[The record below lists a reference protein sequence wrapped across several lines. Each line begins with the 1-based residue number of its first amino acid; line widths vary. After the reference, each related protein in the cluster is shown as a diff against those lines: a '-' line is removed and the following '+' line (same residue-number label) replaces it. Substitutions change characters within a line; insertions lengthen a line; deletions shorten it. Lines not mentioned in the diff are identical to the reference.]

1 MKCCEKENRNIQCT
15 IYMYHDLYENE
26 YQEAQEAI
34 DSMITKPYTRFP
46 ILLVRGK
53 AHTGKHTF
61 VERLMKQ
68 NQIRVNYHSSLEQKK
83 MITQDITNHSAS
95 RANVLSMFTK
105 NPKPIVY
112 GFRHIERIMVYE
124 KAVYRSIIQYLKS
137 TTADKCKP
145 MIFILT
151 EPLNTQKYQD
161 LLPFVSW
168 TVDLEG
174 PTKEWLYG
182 LFQEYHVPHAIA
194 NTYAEYA
201 KYSFQ
206 KMKRVL
212 REIKSSHT
220 TLLKELENTTFL
232 ESSEKNTMK
241 QRLQLYFE
249 RIGTTMPNQIQKWST
264 MLQETELA
272 TMGQT
277 IHETIFEHFDSF
289 EEYETYLQTLLISNQ
304 FQLLQHLYNR
314 HAIEPYWIQAMIH
327 IPFMLAKPYPST
339 IKFTKLLTRSSIQS
353 NYRKFV
359 ESMTRT
365 KSLYTYMNEYE
376 TYEKPVQQWIE
387 EGVSQ
392 GDARRLFR
400 SFERMKQGGLKKG
413 SM

>member
-1 MKCCEKENRNIQCT
+1 MT
-15 IYMYHDLYENE
+15 VYMYHELYENE

-34 DSMITKPYTRFP
+34 DSMIQKEYTRFP

-61 VERLMKQ
+61 VERLMR
-68 NQIRVNYHSSLEQKK
+68 NNGIRVNYHSSLEQKK
-83 MITQDITNHSAS
+83 MITQEIINHHTS

-112 GFRHIERIMVYE
+112 GFRHMERIMVYE
-124 KAVYRSIIQYLKS
+124 KSVYRSIIQYLKS
-137 TTADKCKP
+137 TPIEKCKP

-161 LLPFVSW
+161 LLPYVSW

-174 PTKEWLYG
+174 PSKDWLHEI
-182 LFQEYHVPHAIA
+182 FQREHVPHRIA
-194 NTYAEYA
+194 NTYADYA
-201 KYSFQ
+201 KHSFQ
-206 KMKRVL
+206 KMNRVL

-220 TLLKELENTTFL
+220 TLLNELQHPSFL

-249 RIGTTMPNQIQKWST
+249 QIGKTMPNEIQQWST

-289 EEYETYLQTLLISNQ
+289 EDYETYVNTLLLSNQ

-327 IPFMLAKPYPST
+327 IPFLLAKPYHST

-359 ESMTRT
+359 ESMTPK
-365 KSLYTYMNEYE
+365 KSLYEYMNEYE
-376 TYEKPVQQWIE
+376 NCEKPIQKWIE
-387 EGVSQ
+387 DGIVQ

-400 SFERMKQGGLKKG
+400 SFERMKNGGLK
-413 SM
+413 